1 MFRSFRSVSRGS
13 DVVPLTNDVSQINA
27 WSARVNVAG
36 GAPCVEPKEAI
47 AAYSWD
53 ELKSI
58 ARKIAAASCR
68 MEGLTIARTYC
79 LVDDGFRL
87 KGDTKGVVLEDG
99 TTAKVRILGF
109 CHDELA
115 DGSGR
120 AGISFEFADVPMRRG
135 MNDGWTN
142 RGGWHESEMR
152 DLLNSVFWDMLPQDV
167 SSNIVEVEKKTH
179 YTDWDAPRGPAR
191 HVTGTFDRLWLLS
204 MAEVYGRQ
212 SVRTRNVPPYA
223 ATYDAEGTQYQFY
236 SDHGV
241 SVVDYEFCEKDGAG
255 AVWWLRSPYVAEAGW
270 FHLVLSYG
278 IWGYGRPVSDWG
290 VSPGFCL

>member
-1 MFRSFRSVSRGS
+1 M
-13 DVVPLTNDVSQINA
+13 PKTNDASLSNA
-27 WSARVNVAG
+27 RPVRVNVAG
-36 GAPCVEPKEAI
+36 GASCVEPRASI

-58 ARKIAAASCR
+58 ARKIAGASCR
-68 MEGLTIARTYC
+68 TEGLTIARAYR
-79 LVDDGFRL
+79 LVDDEFRL
-87 KGDTKGVVLEDG
+87 NGDTKEVVLDDG
-99 TTAKVRILGF
+99 ATARARILGF

-115 DGSGR
+115 DGTGK
-120 AGISFEFADVPMRRG
+120 AGISFEFADVPAVRR
-135 MNDGWTN
+135 MNAGLTN
-142 RGGWHESEMR
+142 EGGWQESEMR
-152 DLLNSVFWDMLPQDV
+152 DWLNSVFWDMLPQDL

-179 YTDWDAPRGPAR
+179 YTDWAAPRGPVR
-191 HVTGTFDRLWLLS
+191 HVTGAFDRLWLLS

-223 ATYDAEGTQYQFY
+223 ATYDAEGTQYQLY

-241 SVVDYEFCEKDGAG
+241 SVVDYEFCEKDRAG
-255 AVWWLRSPYVAEAGW
+255 AVWWLRSPYAAEAGW

-290 VSPGFCL
+290 VSPGFCF